1 MGRPRG
7 FSEEVVLE
15 GAAVVFVRGG
25 YEGTSVDDLVTA
37 LQLHR
42 GGLYTAFGSRRGLFL
57 AVLRHCVETRLLRLA
72 VAQGRPAITT
82 EIPVLHLLTWIT
94 VAPITRTIRGITSE
108 VPVGRRNGV
117 DPDSVVSCDNI
128 ITVRTSAIGDTI
140 GLLFDDQEP
149 ALARAISDAFDL
161 FLP

>member
-1 MGRPRG
+1 MRTI
-7 FSEEVVLE
+7 
-15 GAAVVFVRGG
+15 A
-25 YEGTSVDDLVTA
+25 SV
-37 LQLHR
+37 QLDKR
-42 GGLYTAFGSRRGLFL
+42 
-57 AVLRHCVETRLLRLA
+57 
-72 VAQGRPAITT
+72 RPALILSR
-82 EIPVLHLLTWIT
+82 PSKLHLLTWIT

-117 DPDSVVSCDNI
+117 DHNSVVSCDNI

-140 GLLFDDQEP
+140 GLLLDDQEP